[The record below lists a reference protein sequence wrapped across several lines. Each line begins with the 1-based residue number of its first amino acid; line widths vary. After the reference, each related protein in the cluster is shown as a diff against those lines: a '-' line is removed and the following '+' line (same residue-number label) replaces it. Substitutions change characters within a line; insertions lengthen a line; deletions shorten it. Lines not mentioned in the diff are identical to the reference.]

1 MKYNPWPYQEAAKQW
16 ILDKPECALF
26 LDMGLGKT
34 VVTLTAI
41 DELMY
46 DRFEITRVLVIA
58 PLRVAEDTWLTEA
71 RKWDHLQHLRISRV
85 LGSRNARI
93 KALNAP
99 ADIYVINR
107 ENVPWLCDYFG
118 KDWPFDMIVIDELS
132 SFKSATARRFRA
144 LRKSRVL
151 ADRVVGLTGTPAPN
165 GLIDLWPQVY
175 LLDRGERL
183 GSTITAYRAR
193 YFVPGKRSGH
203 IVYEWKLQKEADAQI
218 HAAISD
224 ICVSMTAADYL
235 TLPERIDR
243 TVNVHLNE
251 LDMVRYLEMERDMLL
266 ELADTVI
273 TAGSAAAVTTKL
285 LQLASGAVYDQ
296 VRQVHELHQAK
307 LDSLEDVI
315 EASNGQPVLVFY
327 AFRHDV
333 DRIKSR
339 FPDARELTSVDDIA
353 AWNRGEAPILLAH
366 PASAGHGL
374 NLQAG
379 GSVICWFGLPW
390 SLELYQQANGRLYRQ
405 GQQRP
410 VIIHHLV
417 AEGTI
422 DEDVMKVL
430 QGKAERQDALIEA
443 VKARLDR
450 IQNAA

>member
-1 MKYNPWPYQEAAKQW
+1 M
-16 ILDKPECALF
+16 
-26 LDMGLGKT
+26 
-34 VVTLTAI
+34 VTLTAI

-46 DRFEITRVLVIA
+46 DRFEVSRVLVIA

-71 RKWDHLQHLRISRV
+71 RKWDHLGHLRISRV
-85 LGSRNARI
+85 LGSRAARL
-93 KALNAP
+93 KALGTP

-107 ENVPWLCDYFG
+107 ENVPWLCEHYG
-118 KDWPFDMIVIDELS
+118 KNWPFDMIVVDELS
-132 SFKSATARRFRA
+132 SFKSATANRFRA
-144 LRKSRVL
+144 LRKTRVL
-151 ADRVVGLTGTPAPN
+151 ADRVVGLTGTPTPN
-165 GLIDLWPQVY
+165 GLIDLWPEIY

-183 GSTITAYRAR
+183 GPTITGYRAK
-193 YFVPGKRSGH
+193 YFVPGKRSGN
-203 IVYEWKLQKEADAQI
+203 IVYEWKLQKQADAQI
-218 HAAISD
+218 HAAIAD

-243 TVNVHLNE
+243 TVSVRISE
-251 LDMVRYLEMERDMLL
+251 ADMAQYRKMERDMLL
-266 ELADTVI
+266 ELADSVI
-273 TAGSAAAVTTKL
+273 TAGTAAAVTTKL
-285 LQLASGAVYDQ
+285 LQLSSGAVYDDQ
-296 VRQVHELHQAK
+296 RGVHEIHQAK

-333 DRIKSR
+333 TRIRAR
-339 FPDARELTSVDDIA
+339 FPDARELESSDDIV
-353 AWNRGEAPILLAH
+353 AWNRGEIPILLAH

-430 QGKAERQDALIEA
+430 NGKAERQDALIEA

-450 IQNAA
+450 IQADGN